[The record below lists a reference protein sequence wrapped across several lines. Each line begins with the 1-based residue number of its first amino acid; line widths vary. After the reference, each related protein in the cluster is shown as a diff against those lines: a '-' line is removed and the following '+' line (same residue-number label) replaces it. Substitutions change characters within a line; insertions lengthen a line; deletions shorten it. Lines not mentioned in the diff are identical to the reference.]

1 MFAHKFPFWC
11 SQPLAPM
18 HITEGA
24 LHRLAHTPPTTKTH
38 RIAPHRP
45 LIALELA
52 ALCASHWHP
61 PCIPSA
67 PYIARSIRYNVIN
80 AQYAQQIMER
90 DHKREPGASPRTPA
104 PASGGLPPI
113 LKALHYPPVR
123 IIHTTTQHIDTS
135 YRVITS
141 TNVARAHD
149 PMPGM
154 LRCCAANAAVLCT
167 ECCDAMH

>member
-1 MFAHKFPFWC
+1 MFAHKFSFWC

-24 LHRLAHTPPTTKTH
+24 LHRLAHTPPTTETH
-38 RIAPHRP
+38 HIAPHRP
-45 LIALELA
+45 LIALA

-80 AQYAQQIMER
+80 TQYAQQIMER
-90 DHKREPGASPRTPA
+90 DHKREPQGPTLSTCPHH
-104 PASGGLPPI
+104 S
-113 LKALHYPPVR
+113 HDN
-123 IIHTTTQHIDTS
+123 TTQHIDTS

-141 TNVARAHD
+141 TNVARSHA
-149 PMPGM
+149 
-154 LRCCAANAAVLCT
+154 RNAAMLCS
-167 ECCDAMH
+167 ECCSAVH